1 MKSNFR
7 CIVLVIANH
16 DELYEDFKSTWV
28 YHWNNNKQYLNDCE
42 CFYLYNDENQTEK
55 VIRSGNDL
63 YFPFK
68 ETYPAPGLL
77 LKTMGALEYLND
89 NEITYDII
97 LRTNLSSLINWKSF
111 SEFIDKN
118 ISNQYFYAG
127 VLYKDKHMSG
137 CCMIMSKY
145 IANILLENK
154 NLLNYDEPDDVAI
167 NLWLLSSEISDKIDY
182 QYIDSIRPNND
193 DELSDAINKN
203 IIHFRFHAGYTNEN
217 IKRIKDHQDMKKIMT
232 LIDKIFEYFTQIKE
246 NFTQIKENF
255 TQSDAGNECK
265 YYFIIEFVTIVI
277 VTLIIA
283 LIIVVMIDFKKK

>member
-1 MKSNFR
+1 MKYNYRF
-7 CIVLVIANH
+7 IVLVIANH
-16 DELYEDFKSTWV
+16 DELYEDFKSTWI
-28 YHWNNNKQYLNDCE
+28 YHWNNNKQQYLHDCE

-55 VIRSGNDL
+55 VIRSDNDL

-77 LKTMGALEYLND
+77 LKTIGALEYLND

-137 CCMIMSKY
+137 CCMIMSSY

-154 NLLNYDEPDDVAI
+154 NSFNYDEPDDVAI

-217 IKRIKDHQDMKKIMT
+217 IKRIKDHRDMKKIMSF
-232 LIDKIFEYFTQIKE
+232 LDKITEYFTQIKE

-255 TQSDAGNECK
+255 TQTDNECNLN
-265 YYFIIEFVTIVI
+265 YFINYFIIG
-277 VTLIIA
+277 LI
-283 LIIVVMIDFKKK
+283 IIVVTMIFKKK

>member
-7 CIVLVIANH
+7 FIVLVIANH

-28 YHWNNNKQYLNDCE
+28 YHWNNNKQYLHDCE

-55 VIRSGNDL
+55 VIRSDNDL

-77 LKTMGALEYLND
+77 LKTIGALEYLND
-89 NEITYDII
+89 NEITYNII

-118 ISNQYFYAG
+118 ISNKYFYAG

-137 CCMIMSKY
+137 CCMIMSSY

-154 NLLNYDEPDDVAI
+154 NSFNYSEPDDWAI
-167 NLWLLSSEISDKIDY
+167 NLWLLSSDINNKINY
-182 QYIDSIRPNND
+182 QYINSIRPNND
-193 DELSDAINKN
+193 NEISDALNKN

-217 IKRIKDHQDMKKIMT
+217 IKRNKDHRDMKKTMSIVDN
-232 LIDKIFEYFTQIKE
+232 IIE
-246 NFTQIKENF
+246 NFETF
-255 TQSDAGNECK
+255 TIEDNCNYNIEISL
-265 YYFIIEFVTIVI
+265 IITVI
-277 VTLIIA
+277 SLIITVIA
-283 LIIVVMIDFKKK
+283 LIITINIKKQ